1 MKIIGGLVVLL
12 GSVAMSIGCTIALL
26 YGVVVMVVESFFG
39 GLVIAIGGPVVMWLV
54 GAVMIFVGS
63 LMVEG

>member
-1 MKIIGGLVVLL
+1 MKVIGGLVVLL

-54 GAVMIFVGS
+54 GGAMIFIGTFLS
-63 LMVEG
+63 EL

>member
-1 MKIIGGLVVLL
+1 MKIIGAMCVLF

-54 GAVMIFVGS
+54 GGAMIFIGTFLS
-63 LMVEG
+63 EL

>member
-12 GSVAMSIGCTIALL
+12 GSVAMSIGCSIAFI

-39 GLVIAIGGPVVMWLV
+39 GLVIAIGGPVVMWLT
-54 GAVMIFVGS
+54 GAAMIFFGS
-63 LMVEG
+63 FMVEE

>member
-1 MKIIGGLVVLL
+1 MKIIGAMCVLF
-12 GSVAMSIGCTIALL
+12 GSVAMSIGCIIALL
-26 YGVVVMVVESFFG
+26 YGVVVMVVDSFFG

-63 LMVEG
+63 LMVEE

>member
-1 MKIIGGLVVLL
+1 MKIIGGLVVLP

-26 YGVVVMVVESFFG
+26 YGVVVMVVYSFFG

-54 GAVMIFVGS
+54 GAAMIFVGS
-63 LMVEG
+63 LMVDD